1 MRIAY
6 LHALPLEYYPPAR
19 NTLTLMCRRPGWQ
32 VRAWSS
38 RNRRGLRTWDQ
49 SGVEVTRPTDAD
61 PRSILPLR
69 VAGYLAWHVRAAA
82 GIAAWR
88 PDALISVEPHSALAA
103 WMYYNIFRGKAAL
116 FIHHHEY
123 YAPEDFLRPGM
134 RLLRSTCRLERGDL
148 FARAAWVSQT
158 NEERMRL
165 LRAWNPNIRGDAAR
179 ILPNYP
185 PEEWIGK
192 AAALHSRPASGR
204 IRLIYLG
211 SVSFE
216 DTFIREAATWVARH
230 ADRAS
235 LHVAGNNIKQEV
247 WNWLHALGS
256 PNITFDSSGC
266 DYSELPDLL
275 TQFDVGLV
283 LYKGNTLNF
292 VHNIPNKTIEYLAC
306 GLDVWYPREVE
317 GMRRFHESFPEE
329 RLVEV
334 DFRDPAASIP
344 IVAPSAGKQRD
355 FPYTCEAAMAP
366 LFAELERLGHKTHE

>member
-6 LHALPLEYYPPAR
+6 LHVLPLEYYPPAR
-19 NTLTLMCRRPGWQ
+19 NALTLMARHPGWQ

-38 RNRRGLRTWDQ
+38 RNRRGLRTWEQ
-49 SGVEVTRPTDAD
+49 SWIQVTRPVDAD

-69 VAGYLAWHVRAAA
+69 VAGYLAWHLRAAA
-82 GIAAWR
+82 DLAAWK

-134 RLLRSTCRLERGDL
+134 RLLRSTGELERNDL
-148 FARAAWVSQT
+148 FVRAVWVSQT

-165 LRAWNPNIRGDAAR
+165 LREWNPRITADAAR
-179 ILPNYP
+179 VLPNYP
-185 PEEWIGK
+185 PEEWIRK
-192 AAALHSRPASGR
+192 AEALPRHAASGR
-204 IRLIYLG
+204 IRLVYVG
-211 SVSFE
+211 SASFE
-216 DTFIREAATWVARH
+216 DTFIREAVTWVASH
-230 ADRAS
+230 PDSAS
-235 LHVAGNNIKQEV
+235 LHVSGNNIHKEV
-247 WNWLHALGS
+247 WDWLHALGS
-256 PNITFDSSGC
+256 PNITFDPSGC

-306 GLDVWYPREVE
+306 GLDVWYPPEMQ
-317 GMRRFHESFPEE
+317 GMRRFHERFPGE
-329 RLVEV
+329 RLLQV
-334 DFRDPAASIP
+334 DFRDPPASMP
-344 IVAPSAGKQRD
+344 IVAPSAGKRRD
-355 FPYTCEAAMAP
+355 FPFTCEAAMAP
-366 LFAELERLGHKTHE
+366 LFAKLERLGHGAHE